1 MDTEYQTSGVYR
13 GNPEVEGNILLQ
25 TKGCVACRFIWE
37 NIEESLGND
46 GRNSILSAE
55 SF

>member
-1 MDTEYQTSGVYR
+1 MNLIV
-13 GNPEVEGNILLQ
+13 
-25 TKGCVACRFIWE
+25 GCVACRFIWE